1 MNDAF
6 LTRYESELAYFR
18 ETSGLFADQYPK
30 IAGRLRLD
38 ANTVEDPHVSRL
50 IEAFAFLT
58 ARTRLKLDD
67 EFPEICEAMLNA
79 LYPHYLAPFPPVMMV
94 QLQHN
99 SPQSMESLDGTS
111 VPRGTRFETES
122 VQGEPCR
129 FRTCYATKVWP
140 LAIESVIYSKAPFS
154 APQFP
159 NATSVEAILKIR
171 IKRSSNKIKL
181 PDLNLNQ
188 LRFFVNGDSSTA
200 GSLFENIL
208 RDAVGV
214 AIGLDNQWQ
223 FLPGT
228 ALQPAGFLNEE
239 SLLEHS
245 PRQLSAY
252 RILTEFFCFPEKFRF
267 VDFDFQ
273 ETWKSSLDPAT
284 IEIIVYLSR
293 SIETLE
299 RNVEHSSLVLSCTPG
314 INSFFQRAEPIR
326 LNELQA
332 EHLVVPN
339 ARRTRTMEVL
349 SIDRVTA
356 RTAKGQNRTYF
367 PFYASSHEAGD
378 TSSDGYW
385 YATRRPAQPS
395 AGESDRGSEVYLC
408 LVDLNGRRMSDQDW
422 TLDVETTCLNRD
434 LVARLPSRDRMKL
447 SISEGGGQ
455 INVTCVVPPTPTYR
469 LHDNTGY
476 HWRLI
481 SQLSLNQL
489 SLVGAEGVQS
499 LREILRLYNPSDSP
513 ATRNVIESVQRITY
527 DRKSAV
533 ARVRGGPGSGLCRGI
548 DIDVWLD
555 PDKLVG
561 AGPFVFA
568 LVLERFFGL
577 FATLNSFT
585 RTRVRFERSEVPLLA
600 GHPRAGQKSLF

>member
-6 LTRYESELAYFR
+6 LSRYENELAFFR
-18 ETSGLFADQYPK
+18 ESSVLFADQYPK

-79 LYPHYLAPFPPVMMV
+79 LYPHYLAPFPPAMIVR
-94 QLQHN
+94 LDHN
-99 SPQSMESLDGTS
+99 APQSMETLDGVA
-111 VPRGTRFETES
+111 VPRGSRFETES

-129 FRTCYATKVWP
+129 FRTCFPTKVWP
-140 LAIESVIYSKAPFS
+140 LEIESVAYSVAPFA
-154 APQFP
+154 APSLP
-159 NATSVEAILKIR
+159 TAASVEAILKIR
-171 IKRSSNKIKL
+171 IKAASTKIKL
-181 PDLNLNQ
+181 PALKLNQ
-188 LRFFVNGDSSTA
+188 LRMFVNGDSSTA
-200 GSLFENIL
+200 GSLFENLL

-214 AIGLDNQWQ
+214 AVGGNDQWQ

-228 ALQPAGFLNEE
+228 ALQPAGFSPEE

-252 RILTEFFCFPEKFRF
+252 RVLTEFFSFPEKFRF
-267 VDFDFQ
+267 IDIDFQ
-273 ETWKSSLDPAT
+273 NAWSQSNDPST
-284 IEIIVYLSR
+284 IEIVVYLSR
-293 SIETLE
+293 SIENLLRGVDT
-299 RNVEHSSLVLSCTPG
+299 SSLLLGCTPA
-314 INSFFQRAEPIR
+314 INLFFQRAEPTR

-356 RTAKGQNRTYF
+356 RTAKGQTRSYS
-367 PFYASSHEAGD
+367 PFYASSHEAND
-378 TSSDGYW
+378 ASSDGYW
-385 YATRRPAQPS
+385 YASRRAAQPS
-395 AGESDRGSEVYLC
+395 AGETDRGSEVYIS
-408 LVDLNGRRMSDQDW
+408 LVDLQGRRMSDQDW

-434 LVARLPSRDRMKL
+434 LVARLPSRDRLKL
-447 SISEGGGQ
+447 AFSDGGGQ
-455 INVTCVVPPTPTYR
+455 IRATCIVPPTPTYR
-469 LHDNTGY
+469 MLDKADY

-481 SQLSLNQL
+481 SHLSLNQL
-489 SLVGAEGVQS
+489 SLVGVEGVQS
-499 LREILRLYNPSDSP
+499 IREILRLYNPSDSP
-513 ATRNVIESVQRITY
+513 ATRNIIESVQRIAY

-533 ARVRGGPGSGLCRGI
+533 ARVRGGPGSGLCRGV

-585 RTRVRFERSEVPLLA
+585 RTRVRLVRSEVPLLV
-600 GHPRAGQKSLF
+600 GQPRAGQKTLF

>member
-6 LTRYESELAYFR
+6 LSRYENELAFFR
-18 ETSGLFADQYPK
+18 ESSVQFADQYPK

-79 LYPHYLAPFPPVMMV
+79 LYPHYLSPFPPVMMV
-94 QLQHN
+94 QLNHN
-99 SPQSMESLDGTS
+99 SPQSMESVDG
-111 VPRGTRFETES
+111 VAVQRGTRFETES

-129 FRTCYATKVWP
+129 FRTCSAAKVWP
-140 LAIESVIYSKAPFS
+140 LTIESVTYLKAPFAAPPLTNS
-154 APQFP
+154 A
-159 NATSVEAILKIR
+159 NIEAILKIR
-171 IKRSSNKIKL
+171 IKRTSSKIKL
-181 PDLNLNQ
+181 PALNMNE
-188 LRFFVNGDSSTA
+188 LRVFVNGDSSTA
-200 GSLFENIL
+200 GSLFENLL
-208 RDAVGV
+208 RDSVGV
-214 AIGLDNQWQ
+214 AFGLDKHWQ
-223 FLPGT
+223 YLPGSS
-228 ALQPAGFLNEE
+228 LQPAGFLNEE
-239 SLLEHS
+239 SLVEHS
-245 PRQLSAY
+245 HRQLAAY
-252 RILTEFFCFPEKFRF
+252 RILSEFFCFPEKFRF
-267 VDFDFQ
+267 IDFNFQ
-273 ETWKSSLDPAT
+273 EKWKGSLDPENL
-284 IEIIVYLSR
+284 EIIVYLSR
-293 SIETLE
+293 SIDGLE
-299 RNVEHSSLVLSCTPG
+299 RSIEASSLLLGCTPA

-356 RTAKGQNRTYF
+356 RTAKGQTRNYS
-367 PFYASSHEAGD
+367 PFYSSSHEIGES
-378 TSSDGYW
+378 SSDGYW
-385 YATRRPAQPS
+385 YATRRAAQPS
-395 AGESDRGSEVYLC
+395 AGETDRGSEVYIS
-408 LVDLNGRRMSDQDW
+408 LVDLKGRRMSDLDW

-434 LVARLPSRDRMKL
+434 LVARLPSRDRLKL
-447 SISEGGGQ
+447 AFSDGGGQ
-455 INVTCVVPPTPTYR
+455 IQATCVVPPTPTHR
-469 LHDNTGY
+469 MLDKAAY

-489 SLVGAEGVQS
+489 SLVGEGGVQS

-513 ATRNVIESVQRITY
+513 ATRNIVESVQRIKY

-533 ARVRGGPGSGLCRGI
+533 ARVKGGPGSGLCRGM
-548 DIDVWLD
+548 DIEVWLE

-585 RTRVRFERSEVPLLA
+585 RTCIRLERSEVPLLV
-600 GHPRAGQKSLF
+600 GRPRAGQKSIF